1 MIFIDTNFYVS
12 LENKADSNHEK
23 AKEILNSLI
32 QKDPQFFTTTLI
44 LYETVTVISL
54 RVGREAA
61 IYFKDNFDPATRV
74 LWLDKAIE
82 TKAWNLFRKI
92 KDKDVSFVDCYSFA
106 LLGELMVREV
116 LTFDKDFAKQGF
128 QLLGL

>member
-12 LENKADSNHEK
+12 LENKADSNHAN
-23 AKEILNSLI
+23 AKEILASLV
-32 QKDPQFFTTTLI
+32 QKNPQFFTTNLV

-61 IYFKDNFDPATRV
+61 IYFKDHFDPATRI
-74 LWLDKAIE
+74 LWLNRATE
-82 TKAWNLFRKI
+82 TKAWGLFREIRNKN
-92 KDKDVSFVDCYSFA
+92 VSFVDCYSFA
-106 LLGELMVREV
+106 LLKELEIKEV
-116 LTFDKDFAKQGF
+116 LTFDKDFAKQDF

>member
-12 LENKADSNHEK
+12 LENKADSNHKK
-23 AKEILNSLI
+23 AKEILIYLI
-32 QKDPQFFTTTLI
+32 PKNPQFFTTTLI

-61 IYFKDNFDPATRV
+61 IYFKDNFDPATKV

-82 TKAWNLFRKI
+82 TKAWSLFRKI

>member
-12 LENKADSNHEK
+12 LENEADSNHAK
-23 AKEILNSLI
+23 AKEIITSLI
-32 QKDPQFFTTTLI
+32 RANPQFFTTNLI
-44 LYETVTVISL
+44 LYEAVTVISL

-61 IYFKDNFDPATRV
+61 VYFKDNFDPATRV
-74 LWLDKAIE
+74 LWLDKTIE
-82 TKAWNLFRKI
+82 TKAWDLFKKV

-106 LLGELMVREV
+106 LLKELGIKEV